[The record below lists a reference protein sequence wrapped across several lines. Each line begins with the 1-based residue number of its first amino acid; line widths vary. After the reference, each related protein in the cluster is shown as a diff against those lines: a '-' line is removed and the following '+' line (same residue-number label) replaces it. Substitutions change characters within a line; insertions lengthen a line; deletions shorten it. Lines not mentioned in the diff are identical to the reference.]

1 MRGYTIKP
9 IHLPPDSWRE
19 TRLEDERVVE
29 FWQTFDLQPAEVCI
43 RYWLHLDKLP
53 DEAVITLN
61 GRTVATAQGG
71 RPFAADVTDYV
82 WLEANSLLVHVPPA
96 GWSGRAWLQ
105 PVPCEV

>member
-1 MRGYTIKP
+1 M
-9 IHLPPDSWRE
+9 
-19 TRLEDERVVE
+19 
-29 FWQTFDLQPAEVCI
+29 

-61 GRTVATAQGG
+61 DRTVGTAQGG
-71 RPFAADVTDYV
+71 KAFAADVTDYV
-82 WLEANSLLVHVPPA
+82 WLEANSLLVRVPHA